1 MEELYAKPIKKKRKY
16 RAKTTG
22 NEHESKLLPG
32 YDEVGTIIAGTYER
46 RDSYGSDTELIN
58 NLSDRPNSVKLDFVN
73 TSAIQDDP
81 YEIIGRTS
89 SFVAGLKKEKD
100 IPTPPPRSNV
110 KNNEE
115 KESLE
120 SIDKT
125 DSPITFKPDN
135 KNEGVK
141 RLSSFKPGGSIRQ
154 QRTSIRRGK
163 FNNNPVFENVRITP
177 PASRDGSPLPT
188 VRIEKENIDPT
199 GQNKK
204 NNEHKRNSESNSY
217 ENVKGIN
224 LSISNALTNKDK
236 CHSYEEIWDED
247 PTKIRVLE
255 NLNVSNSQANSLDSP
270 YESIPNI
277 NNKIRK
283 SKEDN
288 LETNSLKIE
297 NKVNL
302 ESSKTEN
309 DTDSGYEEIWS
320 HRKNSA
326 DNNIEANKAQKQ
338 LKSSHYTEIETISSG
353 KTFKKVENSHYV
365 DVDLK

>member
-16 RAKTTG
+16 QRKTTA
-22 NEHESKLLPG
+22 NEHEKKLLPG

-58 NLSDRPNSVKLDFVN
+58 NLSDRPNSVKLDFLNN
-73 TSAIQDDP
+73 TAIQDDP

-89 SFVAGLKKEKD
+89 SFVAGLKKENNT
-100 IPTPPPRSNV
+100 PTPPPRSNV
-110 KNNEE
+110 KNNEK

-125 DSPITFKPDN
+125 DSPVTFKPDN

-154 QRTSIRRGK
+154 QRTSTRRGK
-163 FNNNPVFENVRITP
+163 FNNNPLFENVKITP
-177 PASRDGSPLPT
+177 PVSRDGSPLPT
-188 VRIEKENIDPT
+188 VRIEKENIDPID
-199 GQNKK
+199 QNKK
-204 NNEHKRNSESNSY
+204 INEHKRNSKSNAYES
-217 ENVKGIN
+217 VKRIN
-224 LSISNALTNKDK
+224 LNTSNALTNKDK
-236 CHSYEEIWDED
+236 SHSYEEIWDED
-247 PTKIRVLE
+247 PTETEVLE
-255 NLNVSNSQANSLDSP
+255 NLNVSNSQENFLDSP
-270 YESIPNI
+270 YELISNI
-277 NNKIRK
+277 NSKIRK
-283 SKEDN
+283 SKDN
-288 LETNSLKIE
+288 LQTNSPKTK

-302 ESSKTEN
+302 ESSKNEN

-326 DNNIEANKAQKQ
+326 GNNIEANNAQKQ
-338 LKSSHYTEIETISSG
+338 VKSSHYTEIKTISSG
-353 KTFKKVENSHYV
+353 KTFKKADNSHYV